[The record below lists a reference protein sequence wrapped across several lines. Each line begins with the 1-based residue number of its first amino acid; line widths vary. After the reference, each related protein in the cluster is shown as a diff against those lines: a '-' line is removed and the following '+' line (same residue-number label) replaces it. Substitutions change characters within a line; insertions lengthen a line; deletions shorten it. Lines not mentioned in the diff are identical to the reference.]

1 MWRTAGAVVWLAGVL
16 AFLGVLAP
24 GNATAATPG
33 EIADLEIATPCYP
46 GGFGSAPGEGVLVRT
61 CEGREGP
68 TEPQVGGS
76 LAHYTAAG
84 AVGTVAAPQATE
96 GPIVSGPGGVLWL
109 GANPPE
115 LSVGPAF
122 VQRVDPDGKVTSWQ
136 VPATPKVPFPNFQNG
151 LYSRVRGLALDGEGA
166 AWAAIGEGTSLGAPL
181 GGSVGGELDRIDPA
195 GTLTR
200 HPLPA
205 GIEPRAI
212 ALGPDGNLW
221 FTAIRGRT
229 REMHYSRPGFGFV
242 GRITL
247 AGVLKLFPLPDGG
260 SVPTAIAAGPDG
272 ALWFLESEGKRIGT
286 IGTDGRLGRA
296 KPLWWWPEEGLAFG
310 PEGDAWIPSSKGL
323 IRMTPAGQ
331 QTLFPAPSEAVATGA
346 EGDIWA
352 LESKTLQRVVPGAPG
367 IDLRAIEANPR
378 SRTIRVHLACGGSA
392 TGCDGTLALS
402 LPSSWRHG
410 GSKIAHERW
419 PGYRFARVR
428 YALAAKSWRTLRVKA
443 PAKAFTIAAR
453 NKSFGLRPR
462 VNVVATVAG
471 GPTLKRKVSVPSLAA
486 RAS

>member
-1 MWRTAGAVVWLAGVL
+1 MRRTAEAVVCLI
-16 AFLGVLAP
+16 AFLVCLAVVSA
-24 GNATAATPG
+24 GSATAASPG
-33 EIADLEIATPCYP
+33 EVGSFEIARPCYP
-46 GGFGSAPGEGVLVRT
+46 GGFGPAPGAGVLVRS
-61 CEGREGP
+61 CDNRGDENEQLGA
-68 TEPQVGGS
+68 S
-76 LAHYTAAG
+76 LAHYGPEG
-84 AVGTVAAPQATE
+84 AVGTIAVPEAAW
-96 GPIVSGPGGVLWL
+96 GPIVAGPGGVLWL

-115 LSVGPAF
+115 FSVGAAF
-122 VQRVDPDGKVTSWQ
+122 VQRVDPDGKVMSWQ

-151 LYSRVRGLALDGEGA
+151 LYSKVLGLTLDGEGA
-166 AWAAIGEGTSLGAPL
+166 AWAAIGEGVSLSAPL

-242 GRITL
+242 GRITP
-247 AGVLKLFPLPDGG
+247 AGVLKLFPLPRGG

-272 ALWFLESEGKRIGT
+272 ALWFVESEGKRIGT

-296 KPLWWWPEEGLAFG
+296 KPLWWWPEEGLSFG

-352 LESKTLQRVVPGAPG
+352 LEYKTLQRVVPGAPG
-367 IDLRAIEANPR
+367 IDLSAVVVRRR
-378 SRTIRVHLACGGSA
+378 SHTIRVRLACGGSA
-392 TGCDGTLALS
+392 AGCDGTLALS
-402 LPSSWRHG
+402 LPSYRRHG
-410 GSKIAHERW
+410 GSKIAYERW
-419 PGYRFARVR
+419 PGYRFTQVPYSIPAE
-428 YALAAKSWRTLRVKA
+428 SWRTLTVKA
-443 PAKAFTIAAR
+443 PAKAFTVAAR
-453 NKSFGLRPR
+453 NKSLGLHPT
-462 VNVVATVAG
+462 VKVVATVAG
-471 GPTLKRKVSVPSLAA
+471 GPTLRRKVSVPSLVAP
-486 RAS
+486 AS